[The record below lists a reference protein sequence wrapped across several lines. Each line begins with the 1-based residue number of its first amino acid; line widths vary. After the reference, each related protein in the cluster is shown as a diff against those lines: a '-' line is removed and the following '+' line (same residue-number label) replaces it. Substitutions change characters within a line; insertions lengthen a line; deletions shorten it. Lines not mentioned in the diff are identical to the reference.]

1 MIGIRGIFAKNEAD
15 ILLKT
20 FNKSLKKSG
29 SSKRIQDKETI
40 NNLIS
45 KIPEYNKEK
54 AINLIKSLSPAL
66 IGIYKRYDKEM
77 FYDAIQS
84 LVSLFNNELLINK
97 YKGYGIDTKE
107 LKLNYNLTDLVNS
120 LLDILDYSSVFNDSD
135 AEIGFNVKEEVCNKC
150 YAEVRFWTDTPGLS
164 ILVWSKEINN
174 KHGLVINTRE
184 EWLFDWFSPRY
195 INQNN
200 YGDAIK
206 KLNISTTDA
215 KEIIQLACKKS
226 IENLNKLK

>member
-1 MIGIRGIFAKNEAD
+1 
-15 ILLKT
+15 
-20 FNKSLKKSG
+20 
-29 SSKRIQDKETI
+29 
-40 NNLIS
+40 
-45 KIPEYNKEK
+45 
-54 AINLIKSLSPAL
+54 
-66 IGIYKRYDKEM
+66 M

-120 LLDILDYSSVFNDSD
+120 LLDILDYSSVFNYFD

-200 YGDAIK
+200 DGDAIK

>member
-1 MIGIRGIFAKNEAD
+1 MIGTRGIFDVNETD

-20 FNKSLKKSG
+20 FNENLKKFYSID
-29 SSKRIQDKETI
+29 REAI

-45 KIPEYNKEK
+45 KIPEYHKEK
-54 AINLIKSLSPAL
+54 AINLIKNLSPAL
-66 IGIYKRYDKEM
+66 IKIYINDKET

-97 YKGYGIDTKE
+97 YKGRGIDIKE
-107 LKLNYNLTDLVNS
+107 ELNYNLTNLVNS
-120 LLDILDYSSVFNDSD
+120 LLDILDYNTVFYIVDT
-135 AEIGFNVKEEVCNKC
+135 EIGFNVKKEVCNKC
-150 YAEVRFWTDTPGLS
+150 NAEVRFWTDTPGLS
-164 ILVWSKEINN
+164 ILVWQKEIDHNDYLAYNN
-174 KHGLVINTRE
+174 RE

-200 YGDAIK
+200 DGDAIK
-206 KLNISTTDA
+206 KLNINTTDA
-215 KEIIQLACKKS
+215 KEIIKLACKKS

>member
-1 MIGIRGIFAKNEAD
+1 MVGIRGIFTKNESD
-15 ILLKT
+15 ILLET
-20 FNKSLKKSG
+20 FNKSLEKYC

-45 KIPEYNKEK
+45 KIPKYYKEK

-66 IGIYKRYDKEM
+66 INIYKESDKET
-77 FYDAIQS
+77 FYRAIQS

-97 YKGYGIDTKE
+97 YKGYGINTKE
-107 LKLNYNLTDLVNS
+107 LKLNYNLADLVNS
-120 LLDILDYSSVFNDSD
+120 LLDILDYSSLFNDSD
-135 AEIGFNVKEEVCNKC
+135 VEIGFNVKKEVCNKC

-164 ILVWSKEINN
+164 ILVWSKEIND
-174 KHGLVINTRE
+174 KSSLVIHTRE

-200 YGDAIK
+200 EGKAMK
-206 KLNISTTDA
+206 ELNISTTDA
-215 KEIIQLACKKS
+215 KEIIKLACEKS

>member
-1 MIGIRGIFAKNEAD
+1 VTNEAD

-20 FNKSLKKSG
+20 FNKSLKKSC

-45 KIPEYNKEK
+45 KIPEYYKEK

-66 IGIYKRYDKEM
+66 IDIYKEYGKEM
-77 FYDAIQS
+77 FYEAIQS

-97 YKGYGIDTKE
+97 DKGYGIDTKE
-107 LKLNYNLTDLVNS
+107 LKPNYNLTDLVNS
-120 LLDILDYSSVFNDSD
+120 LLDILDYSSLFNDSN

-150 YAEVRFWTDTPGLS
+150 YAEIRFWTNAPGLS
-164 ILVWSKEINN
+164 ILVWSKEIND
-174 KHGLVINTRE
+174 KDSLVINTRE

-195 INQNN
+195 IDKNI
-200 YGDAIK
+200 YGGAMK
-206 KLNISTTDA
+206 ELNISTTDA
-215 KEIIQLACKKS
+215 KEIIKLACKKS

>member
-1 MIGIRGIFAKNEAD
+1 VTNEAD

-20 FNKSLKKSG
+20 FNKSLKKSC

-45 KIPEYNKEK
+45 KIPEYYKEK

-66 IGIYKRYDKEM
+66 IDIYKEYGKEM
-77 FYDAIQS
+77 FYEAIQS

-97 YKGYGIDTKE
+97 DKGYGIDTKE
-107 LKLNYNLTDLVNS
+107 LKPNYNLTDLVNS
-120 LLDILDYSSVFNDSD
+120 LLDILDYSSLFNDSN

-150 YAEVRFWTDTPGLS
+150 YAEIRFWTNAPGLS
-164 ILVWSKEINN
+164 ILVWSKEINDN
-174 KHGLVINTRE
+174 DSLVINTRE
-184 EWLFDWFSPRY
+184 EWLFDWFSLRY
-195 INQNN
+195 IDKNI
-200 YGDAIK
+200 YGGAMK
-206 KLNISTTDA
+206 ELNISTTDA
-215 KEIIQLACKKS
+215 KEIIKLACKKS

>member
-1 MIGIRGIFAKNEAD
+1 MTNEAD

-20 FNKSLKKSG
+20 FNKSLKKSC

-45 KIPEYNKEK
+45 KIPEYYKEK

-66 IGIYKRYDKEM
+66 IDIYKEYGKEM
-77 FYDAIQS
+77 FYEAIQS

-97 YKGYGIDTKE
+97 DKGYGIDTKE
-107 LKLNYNLTDLVNS
+107 LKPNYNLTDLVNS
-120 LLDILDYSSVFNDSD
+120 LLDILDYSSLFNDSN

-150 YAEVRFWTDTPGLS
+150 YAEIRFWTNAPGLS
-164 ILVWSKEINN
+164 ILVWSKEIND
-174 KHGLVINTRE
+174 KDSLVINTRE

-195 INQNN
+195 IDKNI
-200 YGDAIK
+200 YGGAMK
-206 KLNISTTDA
+206 ELNISTTDA
-215 KEIIQLACKKS
+215 KEIIKLACKKS

>member
-29 SSKRIQDKETI
+29 SSKRIQDKEAI

-45 KIPEYNKEK
+45 KIPEYHKEK

-66 IGIYKRYDKEM
+66 IDIYEDYGKET
-77 FYDAIQS
+77 FYNAIKS

-107 LKLNYNLTDLVNS
+107 IKLNYNLTDLVNS
-120 LLDILDYSSVFNDSD
+120 LLDILDYSSVFNDSN

-164 ILVWSKEINN
+164 ILVWSKEIND
-174 KHGLVINTRE
+174 KHSLVIDTRE

-200 YGDAIK
+200 NGKAMK
-206 KLNISTTDA
+206 ELNISTTDA